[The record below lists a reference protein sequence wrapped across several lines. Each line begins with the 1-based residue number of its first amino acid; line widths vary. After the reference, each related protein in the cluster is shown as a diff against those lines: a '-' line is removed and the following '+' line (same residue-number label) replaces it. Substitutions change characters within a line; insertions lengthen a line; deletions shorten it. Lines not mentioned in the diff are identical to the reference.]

1 MSASQIRKYT
11 RDMKKAQD
19 EAKRKLEE
27 AEKN

>member
-1 MSASQIRKYT
+1 MSAAQIRKYT

-27 AEKN
+27 AENS

>member
-1 MSASQIRKYT
+1 MSAAQVRKYT

-19 EAKRKLEE
+19 EAKKKLAE